1 MRIIVFLF
9 FFVSCRDDKLTEYNS
24 TIDEPRPS
32 SSPFESMT
40 YNPNV
45 ITTDPS
51 KKTSSQ
57 GKTREKQEQAPDPQ
71 GQAPGPQIKTPSQP
85 VAQTQVLTTNE
96 GRKLQIHDFAVSITI
111 KQDEFNDWNSGYAYY
126 RKEPPLELDY
136 KKRITNEIYAVF
148 QDVFDVIFFVS
159 NNKEEPATLPYA
171 AILSGVSNQIEGIG
185 KILGTDKSFGSNSKL
200 KAISHFGYIDGIKH
214 GPSLHELSHIWS
226 NYILETKITG
236 CSPSGSK
243 CDSFIDVS
251 GGFHWNI
258 SNVRGH
264 AGFYYGIKSVNL
276 EKKTFKKEPF
286 DCSVPGWTVT
296 RCGGNMWA
304 YAPLEL
310 YLMGLISKNQV
321 PDIETYSGFEKTD
334 IQGEFKIKNI
344 THSTIEDI
352 IKKFGERKPSFE
364 NSQKEFRILT
374 ILITTRNPT
383 NDEWTALRD
392 QMQWLT
398 HRGADD
404 NPILFNFWEATGG
417 RASLVS
423 DGLLRLIKS

>member
-1 MRIIVFLF
+1 M
-9 FFVSCRDDKLTEYNS
+9 
-24 TIDEPRPS
+24 
-32 SSPFESMT
+32 
-40 YNPNV
+40 
-45 ITTDPS
+45 
-51 KKTSSQ
+51 
-57 GKTREKQEQAPDPQ
+57 
-71 GQAPGPQIKTPSQP
+71 
-85 VAQTQVLTTNE
+85 
-96 GRKLQIHDFAVSITI
+96 
-111 KQDEFNDWNSGYAYY
+111 
-126 RKEPPLELDY
+126 
-136 KKRITNEIYAVF
+136 
-148 QDVFDVIFFVS
+148 FDVIFFVS
-159 NNKEEPATLPYA
+159 NTKEKPAKLPYA

-185 KILGTDKSFGSNSKL
+185 KSLGTDQSFGSNSKL

-226 NYILETKITG
+226 NHILKTKITG
-236 CSPSGSK
+236 CSPSDFK
-243 CDSFIDVS
+243 CDSLIDVS
-251 GGFHWNI
+251 GGAHWNI
-258 SNVRGH
+258 SNVTGH
-264 AGFYYGIKSVNL
+264 AGFYYGIKSLNC
-276 EKKTFKKEPF
+276 EKDTFKRVPI
-286 DCSVPGWTVT
+286 DCTPPGVDYTVT

-310 YLMGLISKNQV
+310 YLMGLISKDKV

-352 IKKFGERKPSFE
+352 IKEFGERKPSFE
-364 NSQKEFRILT
+364 DSQKEFRILT

-398 HRGADD
+398 HEGTDD

-423 DGLLRLIKS
+423 DGLLSLIKN